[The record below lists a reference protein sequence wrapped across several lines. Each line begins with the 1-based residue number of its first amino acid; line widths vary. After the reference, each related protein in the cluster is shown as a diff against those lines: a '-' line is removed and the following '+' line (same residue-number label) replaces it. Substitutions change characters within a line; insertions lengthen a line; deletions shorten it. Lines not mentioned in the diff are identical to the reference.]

1 MFTKNEPRG
10 IPSRLIFQSEYL
22 LSSWIFKEWWQD
34 FFCIIISSCDFW
46 HEHKI
51 YKFINDTLFE
61 QFSGTYTR
69 QSDYLLPNL
78 TLLAKAETG
87 YIWVWGQRRLNYLK
101 HHHKVLYYNLLTSCS
116 LPANS
121 IPSLS
126 IPRNKPNNFFSAGKT
141 IHRKRSCH
149 RTAKSNRYDAWGAE
163 DE

>member
-1 MFTKNEPRG
+1 MEN
-10 IPSRLIFQSEYL
+10 
-22 LSSWIFKEWWQD
+22 
-34 FFCIIISSCDFW
+34 
-46 HEHKI
+46 
-51 YKFINDTLFE
+51 TLFE
-61 QFSGTYTR
+61 KFGGTYTK
-69 QSDYLLPNL
+69 QGDYLLQNL
-78 TLLAKAETG
+78 ILPAEEATG
-87 YIWVWGQRRLNYLK
+87 YIGVWGQRRLNYLK
-101 HHHKVLYYNLLTSCS
+101 HHHKVLYYNLLISCS